1 MRRTCA
7 RPPRAHVEILPNPLV
22 FQHFQHRMSIK
33 HMKTYD
39 FLIQK
44 VSKIC
49 PRALAESLKKPM
61 VFEHS
66 CQSGLHG
73 PLSRAR
79 RTNSTSSALLPEAPS
94 LSNNT
99 MRRTC
104 ARPPRAHV
112 EILPNPLVFQ
122 HFQHRMSIKHM
133 KTQHFLIGD
142 VLNSQRSRRFLREFG
157 HARACDPH
165 GII

>member
-1 MRRTCA
+1 MPPPCFPCYFIHFVEILCSNITLFHESVSNNTMRHTCA
-7 RPPRAHVEILPNPLV
+7 RSPRAHAEILPNPLV

-49 PRALAESLKKPM
+49 PRALAESFKNHWFLIIPVK
-61 VFEHS
+61 VAFT
-66 CQSGLHG
+66 GNF
-73 PLSRAR
+73 SRAR

-112 EILPNPLVFQ
+112 EILPKPPV
-122 HFQHRMSIKHM
+122 S
-133 KTQHFLIGD
+133 
-142 VLNSQRSRRFLREFG
+142 
-157 HARACDPH
+157 
-165 GII
+165 

>member
-1 MRRTCA
+1 MRAAAAHTC
-7 RPPRAHVEILPNPLV
+7 RNPSKPIGFSTFSTSHVN
-22 FQHFQHRMSIK
+22 
-33 HMKTYD
+33 KTYENIRLSHPKS
-39 FLIQK
+39 FKNLPARSCRIF
-44 VSKIC
+44 
-49 PRALAESLKKPM
+49 KKPM

-122 HFQHRMSIKHM
+122 HFQRRLSIKHM
-133 KTQHFLIGD
+133 KTQHFLIGK
-142 VLNSQRSRRFLREFG
+142 
-157 HARACDPH
+157 C
-165 GII
+165 